1 MVLEV
6 YRVESRPRLD
16 GGQPRRLSAVRLRRH
31 AQGVPNPLITPH
43 ARYLALRPERASRSR
58 AYRSR
63 FDPVMSE
70 ATVAGIRRTL
80 QQHLA
85 LGTDRFREWVE
96 ARTGRFAGLRTPGRP
111 ASPPVHGST
120 TDQDRVIHVRIAPG
134 THIS

>member
-1 MVLEV
+1 MVASPGD
-6 YRVESRPRLD
+6 YPRS
-16 GGQPRRLSAVRLRRH
+16 GFAANAEGAR
-31 AQGVPNPLITPH
+31 NPLLTPH
-43 ARYLALRPERASRSR
+43 ARYLALGPDPASRSR

-70 ATVAGIRRTL
+70 ATVSGIRRTL

-111 ASPPVHGST
+111 ASPPVHGTT
-120 TDQDRVIHVRIAPG
+120 TDQGRDIPV
-134 THIS
+134 